1 MRKTS
6 VSSEQMRYKIPGVTN
21 RFFNVH
27 KTLVAVCVLILVI
40 LILFLSSYFI
50 ISASITNELI
60 PFIIFFCEVDD
71 VSIIDEYS
79 YSLGDEYRIYFA
91 HYDERA
97 YKNGVID
104 YSFYGPVVFDL
115 SLSNAFDEYI
125 CCSFNFNGTK
135 SGSKVYYREVDL
147 EAGSPLTKELIDKIL
162 EENYF
167 E

>member
-1 MRKTS
+1 MRRIS

-27 KTLVAVCVLILVI
+27 KTLVAVCVVVLVI

-50 ISASITNELI
+50 ISASITNEQI
-60 PFIIFFCEVDD
+60 PIIIFFCEVDD

-91 HYDERA
+91 NYDERA
-97 YKNGVID
+97 YKNGAID
-104 YSFYGPVVFDL
+104 YSFYGPEVFDL
-115 SLSNAFDEYI
+115 SLSNAFEGYI

-135 SGSKVYYREVDL
+135 SGSTVNYWEIDL
-147 EAGSPLTKELIDKIL
+147 ETGSTLTGELIDKIL
-162 EENYF
+162 EDYYE
-167 E
+167 